1 MNDSIKGINPS
12 SLVGTR
18 DKYADDIIILIK
30 DEKYLQIAINTIE
43 QFSDSPGPTLN
54 MNKSEIIATGKYRN
68 CHEICGI
75 RVESNVRCLGINVGH
90 DKSVCNAKNW
100 TEKIDK
106 FCHSGKIDI

>member
-18 DKYADDIIILIK
+18 DKYADDIIILMK

-54 MNKSEIIATGKYRN
+54 
-68 CHEICGI
+68 
-75 RVESNVRCLGINVGH
+75 V
-90 DKSVCNAKNW
+90 
-100 TEKIDK
+100 
-106 FCHSGKIDI
+106 